1 MMEKKVNVLLI
12 SYNFPPFI
20 RAASLRTYTWFRDF
34 DEHIQITVLTRKW
47 DESKS
52 YTKETYFHE
61 DEGSKE
67 IVDFD
72 TTKRIIYIP
81 NKHNT
86 FQRLKYSAV
95 IQKLKLQKVFTF
107 IELFSKW
114 SNNSTIEP
122 EYSIYKEAKE
132 LIQREKF
139 DVIIATGEP
148 FVAFKYAQ
156 LLAQKSDAKTILDYR
171 DGWTTNF
178 SHNATGALNRFLINL
193 QRKYEVKYASS
204 ASMVT
209 FVSEHLKDQVLNGLK
224 IQTNKVEI
232 IPNGV
237 DLLPY
242 QKINQVN
249 PSKAF
254 TITFVGTLYAEHR
267 LNYFLDAV
275 DALLSKDN
283 SMNIQLKFIGS
294 LIICPPRLKAMFD
307 AFQLKHPDNIQFI
320 DHLKNEEAIQEQM
333 NATLLLKFNVF
344 EQTKDHFGKKLYE
357 YAASGKQVISIN
369 SEPHFSNKNG
379 FFEDHPFQFFC
390 NNAQEVQSLIAS
402 KYNEWNAGD
411 QLSNGINISEMYPF
425 STQHYTKLL
434 QQEILSLASNS

>member
-156 LLAQKSDAKTILDYR
+156 LLARKSDAKTILDYR